1 MDKLFSIMQIIAPI
15 VLAVFF
21 GALARKKQL
30 LTPEENQGLQSFVI
44 KFGLPC
50 IIFKSC
56 LTADIGME
64 SLTSMAMI
72 IPFVLISS
80 LWSYAARKKRFPYYN
95 MPMLFSAQETG
106 MLGLPLF
113 MLLFGADQAYR
124 MGVLDLS
131 QALICYPTIAILSAP
146 ANTNPSPKQ
155 IIKSIVTS
163 PFVIV
168 SLLGLG
174 LNLSGIRAWMESVG
188 FGGIILESAG
198 FLGQPVSALMI
209 FSVGYNF
216 SLAKDCRATIFKISA
231 IHFLWFAFAG
241 AAIQGL
247 LCLIPN
253 VDPLTRWVLL
263 LYTVLPTS
271 YQATSFGRTEED
283 KTMASG
289 VCSVL
294 TAVTLVICC
303 IMAAFAA

>member
-271 YQATSFGRTEED
+271 YLSTSFGRTEED

-294 TAVTLVICC
+294 TAVTLVIFC

>member
-21 GALARKKQL
+21 GAMARKKQL
-30 LTPEENQGLQSFVI
+30 LSPEENQGLQTFVI

-131 QALICYPTIAILSAP
+131 QALVCYPTIAILSAP

-163 PFVIV
+163 PFMIV

-188 FGGIILESAG
+188 IGGIVLESAG

-216 SLAKDCRATIFKISA
+216 SLAKDCRATIFKIST

-241 AAIQGL
+241 AVIQGL

-271 YQATSFGRTEED
+271 YLATSFGRTEED

-294 TAVTLVICC
+294 TAVTLVIFC